1 MNANL
6 SMERIRNL
14 PGMEEFKSFCT
25 RLQIAARN
33 KALHH
38 LGPIPL
44 PNLVFAAAPGSGVTM
59 HIRLLTGLLKELQ
72 LLNFVGEEECF
83 EWALGNENE
92 DFDKFLRRVRQAG
105 GFYGYFHGVIGLD
118 ISRMLKNKSRIP
130 SMDRIREYME
140 ARQGRI
146 LFILIVPDTLSEPLL
161 QQLMARFA
169 SITPAELIHMPFP
182 YDEVQHYVAQ
192 QLRRR
197 GFTVT
202 EEADALLSDSL
213 SHFVRS
219 PQFEGYQTLINLT
232 EEILW
237 RKISRQDMQDVI
249 IDKKD
254 LDFLFDPDGY
264 FSRYDA
270 GNTRHSK
277 VGFHSAVEV

>member
-25 RLQIAARN
+25 RLQAAAQN
-33 KALHH
+33 KALYR

-72 LLNFVGEEECF
+72 LLDFVGEEECF

-118 ISRMLKNKSRIP
+118 ISRMLKNKNHIP
-130 SMDRIREYME
+130 SMNRIREYME

-146 LFILIVPDTLSEPLL
+146 LFALIVPDTLSEPLQ

-182 YDEVQHYVAQ
+182 YDEAQHYVAQ

-237 RKISRQDMQDVI
+237 RKISRHDMQDVI

>member
-33 KALHH
+33 KAFHH

-59 HIRLLTGLLKELQ
+59 HIRLLTGLLKDLQ
-72 LLNFVGEEECF
+72 LMNFVGEEECF

-146 LFILIVPDTLSEPLL
+146 LFIL
-161 QQLMARFA
+161 R
-169 SITPAELIHMPFP
+169 
-182 YDEVQHYVAQ
+182 
-192 QLRRR
+192 LR
-197 GFTVT
+197 
-202 EEADALLSDSL
+202 LLSFD
-213 SHFVRS
+213 R
-219 PQFEGYQTLINLT
+219 
-232 EEILW
+232 
-237 RKISRQDMQDVI
+237 
-249 IDKKD
+249 
-254 LDFLFDPDGY
+254 LFM
-264 FSRYDA
+264 F
-270 GNTRHSK
+270 
-277 VGFHSAVEV
+277 F